1 MKRVLSFEDYIQKNN
16 ESDLFGVTTGGMG
29 NYPAGYEGPEG
40 QEDVEDNRGID
51 PSKHNLKLIATDY
64 TDFAVLED
72 KGGKKYIFYIDTEA
86 PDFDSDYRIYD
97 EQTGEYLDLDD
108 LGVEAAANDVPE
120 MEIGFGADD
129 WIKGEKQLVEID
141 EELADDLVDDFQ
153 GIINKGNPK
162 YRKDTQMVMD
172 ALKGIAKELKDSNES
187 VDYEES
193 EPDGT
198 PDDEESETD
207 ETTEVMESE
216 GIHPAIRQKLM
227 DYLKDNADATYAEAK
242 KHIAEKIAGW
252 KLSEEDFDEAKKS
265 M

>member
-1 MKRVLSFEDYIQKNN
+1 MKRILSFEDYSNRAN
-16 ESDLFGVTTGGMG
+16 EADMFGVTTSPMG
-29 NYPAGYEGPEG
+29 NLPSGYDDSDSEE
-40 QEDVEDNRGID
+40 VEDTRGID
-51 PSKHNLKLIATDY
+51 PSKHALKLIATDY

-72 KGGKKYIFYIDTEA
+72 KNGKKYIFYIDTED
-86 PDFDSDYRIYD
+86 PSFDSDYKVYD
-97 EQTGEYLDLDD
+97 DYRDEYLDLDD

-129 WIKGEKQLVEID
+129 WTKGEKSLVELD
-141 EELADDLVDDFQ
+141 EELADDLVDDFKN
-153 GIINKGNPK
+153 IINKGDAK
-162 YRKDTQMVMD
+162 YRRNTQNVMD
-172 ALKGIAKELKDSNES
+172 VLKEIAEDLKMSNES
-187 VDYEES
+187 ADYEES
-193 EPDGT
+193 ETDGK
-198 PDDEESETD
+198 PGYEESETD

-265 M
+265 I

>member
-16 ESDLFGVTTGGMG
+16 ESDMFGVTTSAMG
-29 NYPAGYEGPEG
+29 NYPAGYEGPED

-51 PSKHNLKLIATDY
+51 PSRHNLKLLATDY

-86 PDFDSDYRIYD
+86 PNFDSDYKIYD

-120 MEIGFGADD
+120 MEVGFGADD

-153 GIINKGNPK
+153 GIVNKGNPK

-172 ALKGIAKELKDSNES
+172 VLMGIAKELKDSNES

-193 EPDGT
+193 ETDGK
-198 PDDEESETD
+198 PGDEESETD

-265 M
+265 I

>member
-1 MKRVLSFEDYIQKNN
+1 M
-16 ESDLFGVTTGGMG
+16 
-29 NYPAGYEGPEG
+29 
-40 QEDVEDNRGID
+40 
-51 PSKHNLKLIATDY
+51 
-64 TDFAVLED
+64 
-72 KGGKKYIFYIDTEA
+72 
-86 PDFDSDYRIYD
+86 
-97 EQTGEYLDLDD
+97 
-108 LGVEAAANDVPE
+108 GVEAAANDVPE

-193 EPDGT
+193 ETDGT

-227 DYLKDNADATYAEAK
+227 DYLKDNADATYAEAR

>member
-108 LGVEAAANDVPE
+108 LGVEAAANDIPE

-153 GIINKGNPK
+153 GIVNKGDPK

-193 EPDGT
+193 ETDGT

>member
-193 EPDGT
+193 ETDGT